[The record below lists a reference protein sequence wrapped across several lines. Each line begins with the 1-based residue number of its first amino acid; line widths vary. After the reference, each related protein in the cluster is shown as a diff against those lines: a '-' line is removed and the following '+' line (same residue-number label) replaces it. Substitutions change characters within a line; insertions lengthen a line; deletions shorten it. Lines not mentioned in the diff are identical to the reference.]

1 MVPKEFEHLRS
12 IGRSCRCEAVLPRCT
27 VGSRQAEHESQ
38 GVDGRGRY
46 GNEVGNSLSRH
57 ERDEPMRR
65 EGLQARGIYKEV
77 PRPSRRLGL
86 ATRQK
91 IPYSRPVGPL
101 LWTDIAKQGFFILL
115 R

>member
-1 MVPKEFEHLRS
+1 MLKPAASQLPPKRVDRFEYK
-12 IGRSCRCEAVLPRCT
+12 AVLPRCT

-46 GNEVGNSLSRH
+46 SNKVGNNLRRH
-57 ERDEPMRR
+57 KRGEPIRR

-86 ATRQK
+86 ATR
-91 IPYSRPVGPL
+91 
-101 LWTDIAKQGFFILL
+101 
-115 R
+115 